1 MVFLAVRQIRCDS
14 RQSEH
19 TRPNNSAAPK
29 VTMVTRR
36 QSLWSP
42 DELDGAV
49 CWVALTLC
57 SHASRLQNPPSEHLS
72 QKHTQVNN
80 NTAAWLRFCGDEGD
94 RESGSGQFAARS
106 DWHGPQ
112 RWGEKMRGNSGSVSA
127 ACSTLTLIREI
138 KEVGACSVLWRMML
152 SKHVLLSV
160 ILMLF
165 CSFRLHAK
173 IDLNERVNIWN
184 SSEVSDLSCH
194 VKKLKSWSVTKIKPN
209 TQSVFIYTH
218 YLTLCSLSEI
228 K

>member
-1 MVFLAVRQIRCDS
+1 MWQQAIRAHTPKQQRSSKGNHGYPETEPLKS
-14 RQSEH
+14 RWA
-19 TRPNNSAAPK
+19 RWGRLLGGVNP
-29 VTMVTRR
+29 
-36 QSLWSP
+36 
-42 DELDGAV
+42 
-49 CWVALTLC
+49 LC
-57 SHASRLQNPPSEHLS
+57 SHASRLQNPTSEHLS

-80 NTAAWLRFCGDEGD
+80 NTAARLRFCGDEGD

-112 RWGEKMRGNSGSVSA
+112 RWEKMRGNSGSVSA

-160 ILMLF
+160 ILKLF

-194 VKKLKSWSVTKIKPN
+194 VKNLKSWSVTKIKPN

>member
-1 MVFLAVRQIRCDS
+1 MWQQAIRA
-14 RQSEH
+14 H
-19 TRPNNSAAPK
+19 TPK
-29 VTMVTRR
+29 QQRSSKGNHGYPETEPLKSWWARWGRLLGGVN
-36 QSLWSP
+36 P
-42 DELDGAV
+42 
-49 CWVALTLC
+49 LC

-112 RWGEKMRGNSGSVSA
+112 RWGEKMRGNSESVSA

-152 SKHVLLSV
+152 NKHVLLSV
-160 ILMLF
+160 ILKLF

-194 VKKLKSWSVTKIKPN
+194 VKNLKSWSVTKIKPN

>member
-1 MVFLAVRQIRCDS
+1 MWQQAIRAHTPKQQRSSKGNHGYPETEPLKS
-14 RQSEH
+14 RWAWWG
-19 TRPNNSAAPK
+19 RLLGGVNP
-29 VTMVTRR
+29 
-36 QSLWSP
+36 
-42 DELDGAV
+42 
-49 CWVALTLC
+49 LC

-160 ILMLF
+160 ILKLF

>member
-1 MVFLAVRQIRCDS
+1 MWQQAIRAHTPKQQRSSKGNHGYPETEPLKS
-14 RQSEH
+14 RWA
-19 TRPNNSAAPK
+19 RWGRLLGGVNP
-29 VTMVTRR
+29 
-36 QSLWSP
+36 
-42 DELDGAV
+42 
-49 CWVALTLC
+49 LC

-80 NTAAWLRFCGDEGD
+80 NTAAWLQFCGDEGD
-94 RESGSGQFAARS
+94 RESGSGQFAVRS

-160 ILMLF
+160 ILKLF

>member
-1 MVFLAVRQIRCDS
+1 MWQQAIRAHTPKQQRSSKGNHGYPETEPLKS
-14 RQSEH
+14 RWA
-19 TRPNNSAAPK
+19 RWGRLLGGVNP
-29 VTMVTRR
+29 
-36 QSLWSP
+36 
-42 DELDGAV
+42 
-49 CWVALTLC
+49 LC

-72 QKHTQVNN
+72 QKHTQENN

-112 RWGEKMRGNSGSVSA
+112 RWEKMRGNSGSVSA

-160 ILMLF
+160 ILKLF

-194 VKKLKSWSVTKIKPN
+194 VKNLKSWSVTKIKPN

>member
-1 MVFLAVRQIRCDS
+1 MWQQAIRAHTPKQQRSSKGNHGYSETEPLKS
-14 RQSEH
+14 RWA
-19 TRPNNSAAPK
+19 RWGRLLGGVNP
-29 VTMVTRR
+29 
-36 QSLWSP
+36 
-42 DELDGAV
+42 
-49 CWVALTLC
+49 LC

-160 ILMLF
+160 ILKLF

>member
-1 MVFLAVRQIRCDS
+1 MWQQAIRAHTPKQQRSSKGNHGYPETEPLKS
-14 RQSEH
+14 RWA
-19 TRPNNSAAPK
+19 RWGRLLGGVNP
-29 VTMVTRR
+29 
-36 QSLWSP
+36 
-42 DELDGAV
+42 
-49 CWVALTLC
+49 LC
-57 SHASRLQNPPSEHLS
+57 SHASRLQNPPSGHLS

>member
-1 MVFLAVRQIRCDS
+1 MFTCISTTKPTFRTFVPKAYTGKQQHSSVTAILRGWRRQGIWVRAVC
-14 RQSEH
+14 SEERL
-19 TRPNNSAAPK
+19 TRPSK
-29 VTMVTRR
+29 M
-36 QSLWSP
+36 
-42 DELDGAV
+42 
-49 CWVALTLC
+49 
-57 SHASRLQNPPSEHLS
+57 
-72 QKHTQVNN
+72 
-80 NTAAWLRFCGDEGD
+80 
-94 RESGSGQFAARS
+94 
-106 DWHGPQ
+106 
-112 RWGEKMRGNSGSVSA
+112 GEKMRGNSGSVSA

-160 ILMLF
+160 ILKLF